1 MATQSNVYGRVSPT
15 SEFLSLK
22 RIAVAGV
29 SREPATH
36 GANVVYKRL
45 RERGYTVFPVNP
57 QADQV
62 EGDVCYHDLRSIPG
76 GVDGVV
82 IGTPASATAAVVR
95 EAHELGIHHVWMHQG
110 PAPGSVSPEAVEYCR
125 ANGMAVIPGGC
136 PCMFGP
142 TADGMHQVMRFVLQ
156 LTGGVPRGI

>member
-1 MATQSNVYGRVSPT
+1 MATQSNGHGKLSPT
-15 SEFLSLK
+15 SAFLSLR

-82 IGTPASATAAVVR
+82 IGTPPSATAAIVR
-95 EAHELGIHHVWMHQG
+95 EAHELGIGHVWMHQG

-142 TADGMHQVMRFVLQ
+142 TADGVHRVMRFVLQ